1 MSLDPRSIATLGVGY
16 GARALAYL
24 GLWPTTVPAPTPHR
38 EIGRSGRSH
47 TIVRVP
53 KRLVRREVQTPDG
66 PLIILVP
73 DDWTT
78 DDLMTL
84 TTALVLTDALD

>member
-1 MSLDPRSIATLGVGY
+1 MIGHWLGYTAGQWLGHVLAPVPPVVPVVTPSRGSL
-16 GARALAYL
+16 
-24 GLWPTTVPAPTPHR
+24 
-38 EIGRSGRSH
+38 GRSH